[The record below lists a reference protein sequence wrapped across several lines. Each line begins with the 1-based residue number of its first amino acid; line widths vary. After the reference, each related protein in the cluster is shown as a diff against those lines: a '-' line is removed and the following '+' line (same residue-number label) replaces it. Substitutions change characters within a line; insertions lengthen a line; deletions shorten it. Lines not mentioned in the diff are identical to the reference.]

1 MNKKLESRVA
11 RLEKIA
17 NEKFGYTAKESMKA
31 LDHCYDVISQVE
43 QSFKRGVGMDSGLDE
58 EHTIGTINA
67 IEGLLNI
74 IKKYY
79 LSSY

>member
-1 MNKKLESRVA
+1 MDNKLEARIA
-11 RLEKIA
+11 RLEKVA
-17 NEKFGYTAKESMKA
+17 NEKFGYTAKESIKA

-43 QSFKRGVGMDSGLDE
+43 QSFKRGFGMDSGLDE
-58 EHTIGTINA
+58 KHAISTIYA

-79 LSSY
+79 LSSD

>member
-1 MNKKLESRVA
+1 MRNMNKKLESRVT

-43 QSFKRGVGMDSGLDE
+43 QSFKRGV
-58 EHTIGTINA
+58 
-67 IEGLLNI
+67 
-74 IKKYY
+74 
-79 LSSY
+79 

>member
-1 MNKKLESRVA
+1 MDKKLETRIA
-11 RLEKIA
+11 RLEKIT

-58 EHTIGTINA
+58 EHVISTIHA